1 MYFPKLPSSNY
12 IVKNPAKMLTKE
24 KKHTHTLR
32 TSDLLSPRQLSLWT
46 IHGPQS
52 NALYFSWKDINMSQQ

>member
-32 TSDLLSPRQLSLWT
+32 TSDLLSRSLPDNFLY
-46 IHGPQS
+46 GPFMVLK
-52 NALYFSWKDINMSQQ
+52 ATLYILAGKI